1 MKTVLKTQLFFF
13 AVLLLLVSCGGG
25 GGVGGSAST
34 GGTGALSVSLTD
46 SSGCGFDNVFVTI
59 RKIRVHKSS
68 SANDSDGGWVDI
80 TPQGAPLKVDLLTLQ
95 NGVTTGL
102 GVSPLS
108 AGHYTQVRLYL
119 EKNTGAKLNNYV
131 VVGGVSH
138 AIFVPSGFQTGI
150 KIIHEF
156 DVTDGVTEDLVL
168 DFDPCRSI
176 VRSGNGTYHLK
187 PVITAVLMKIAG
199 SITGAVSEL
208 SSDAVVKAEIGGV
221 VIKQTMIKPDGS
233 FMLGP
238 LPDSDTVKVLYP
250 QDTNGT
256 YDVVVV
262 SEKTNTAV
270 TTDVPVTKGQQ
281 TVISTTTNPTPIMLS
296 PAGVLDGNMNPT
308 SADARV
314 RQTVNGKPYQIA
326 RDSSN
331 LVDGSFSFILSVAPP
346 VFAQYS
352 ATLPLGYQSDTGT
365 AANYTVDTP
374 NDAGLYDVSSQT
386 VTVSSSAPVHVDFTG
401 VNSLTPASGAPGT
414 VQGAVTVANLPA
426 GFSSGT
432 IVLSAM
438 TNNENVNSIGIPV
451 SSTGTFSYTIDDL
464 APGTYTVTVLSAAG
478 FGSLSPDLQ
487 VVVPSTGGT
496 FTGKDFTVA
505 P

>member
-1 MKTVLKTQLFFF
+1 MKNIIKAHLLFLAF
-13 AVLLLLVSCGGG
+13 LLLFVSCGGG
-25 GGVGGSAST
+25 GGGGGSASS
-34 GGTGALSVSLTD
+34 GGTGTLSVSLTD
-46 SSGCGFDNVFVTI
+46 SSGCGFDSVFVTV
-59 RKIRVHKSS
+59 RKVRVHKSS
-68 SANDSDGGWVDI
+68 SANDGGGGWVDI
-80 TPQGAPLKVDLLTLQ
+80 IPKGAPVKVDLLTLQ

-102 GVSPLS
+102 GVSPLP

-131 VVGGVSH
+131 VIGGVTH
-138 AIFVPSGFQTGI
+138 AIFVPSGFQSGI

-156 DVTDGVTEDLVL
+156 DVAEGGTEDLVL

-187 PVITAVLMKIAG
+187 PVITAVLMKVAG

-208 SSDAVVKAEIGGV
+208 SSGAVVKAEIDGV
-221 VIKQTMIKPDGS
+221 VVKRTRIKSDGS
-233 FMLGP
+233 FILGP
-238 LPDSDTVKVLYP
+238 LPGSDTVKVLYP
-250 QDTNGT
+250 QDPNGT

-270 TTDVPVTKGQQ
+270 TTDVPVTVGQQ
-281 TVISTTTNPTPIMLS
+281 TVISTTTHPTPIMLS
-296 PAGVLDGNMNPT
+296 PVGVLDGNMNPT

-314 RQTVNGKPYQIA
+314 RQTVNGKAYQIA

-331 LVDGSFSFILSVAPP
+331 LVDGSFNFVLSVAPP
-346 VFAQYS
+346 SFAQYS
-352 ATLPLGYQSDTGT
+352 LPLPLSYQSDTGA

-374 NDAGLYDVSSQT
+374 NDSGLYNVSSQP
-386 VTVSSSAPVHVDFTG
+386 VTVSSSTTVHVDFTG
-401 VNSLTPASGAPGT
+401 VNSLTPASGSPGT
-414 VQGAVTVANLPA
+414 VQGAVTVTGLPA

-432 IVLSAM
+432 IVISAM
-438 TNNENVNSIGIPV
+438 MNNENVNSTGIPV

-464 APGTYTVTVLSAAG
+464 APGTYAVTVLSATG
-478 FGSLSPDLQ
+478 FGSLSPDVQ

>member
-1 MKTVLKTQLFFF
+1 MRNVLKTHLLFLAF
-13 AVLLLLVSCGGG
+13 LLLLVSCGGG
-25 GGVGGSAST
+25 GEG
-34 GGTGALSVSLTD
+34 GGTASSGTGMLSVSLTD

-68 SANDSDGGWVDI
+68 SVNDNDGGWVDI
-80 TPQGAPLKVDLLTLQ
+80 TPQSAPLKVDLLTLQ

-102 GVSPLS
+102 GVSPLP

-156 DVTDGVTEDLVL
+156 DITDGQTEDLIL

-176 VRSGNGTYHLK
+176 VKAGNGTYHLK

-199 SITGAVSEL
+199 SIAGAVSEL
-208 SSDAVVKAEIGGV
+208 SSDAVVKAEINGFV
-221 VIKQTMIKPDGS
+221 FKQTKIKPDGS
-233 FMLGP
+233 FILGP
-238 LPDSDTVKVLYP
+238 LPDSNTVKVLYP
-250 QDTNGT
+250 QDINGT

-262 SEKTNTAV
+262 SKMTNTAV
-270 TTDVPVTKGQQ
+270 TTDVPVTAGHQ
-281 TVISTTTNPTPIMLS
+281 TVISTTTHPTPITLS
-296 PAGVLDGNMNPT
+296 PVGILDGNMNPT

-326 RDSSN
+326 RDSSDP
-331 LVDGSFSFILSVAPP
+331 VDGSFGFILSVSPP
-346 VFAQYS
+346 VFGQYS
-352 ATLPLGYQSDTGT
+352 TTLPLSYQPDNPA

-374 NDAGLYDVSSQT
+374 NDGLYNVSSQP
-386 VTVSSSAPVHVDFTG
+386 VTVSSSTPVHVDFTG
-401 VNSLTPASGAPGT
+401 SNSLTPVSGTPGT
-414 VQGAVTVANLPA
+414 VTGAVTVTALPA

-432 IVLSAM
+432 IVISAM
-438 TNNENVNSIGIPV
+438 MNNENVNSIGIPV

-464 APGTYTVTVLSAAG
+464 APGTYAVTVLSATG
-478 FGSLSPDLQ
+478 FGSISPDIQ

>member
-1 MKTVLKTQLFFF
+1 MKSVLKTQLFFF
-13 AVLLLLVSCGGG
+13 AILLLLVSCGGG
-25 GGVGGSAST
+25 GGGGGSTST
-34 GGTGALSVSLTD
+34 GGAGTLFVSLTD

-59 RKIRVHKSS
+59 RKVRVHKSS
-68 SANDSDGGWVDI
+68 SVNDSGGGWVDI
-80 TPQGAPLKVDLLTLQ
+80 TPQDAPLKVDLLSLQ

-108 AGHYTQVRLYL
+108 AGRYTQVRLYL

-138 AIFVPSGFQTGI
+138 AIFVPSGFQSGI

-156 DVTDGVTEDLVL
+156 DVADGATEDLVL

-176 VRSGNGTYHLK
+176 VKAGNGTYHLK
-187 PVITAVLMKIAG
+187 PVITAVLMKTAG
-199 SITGAVSEL
+199 SITGAVSDL
-208 SSDAVVKAEIGGV
+208 ASGAVVKAEINGV
-221 VIKQTMIKPDGS
+221 VIKQTTIKSNGS
-233 FMLGP
+233 FILGP
-238 LPDSDTVKVLYP
+238 LPDSNTVKVLYP
-250 QDTNGT
+250 QGTNGT

-262 SEKTNTAV
+262 SAKTNTTV

-281 TVISTTTNPTPIMLS
+281 TVISTTTDPTPIMTS

-314 RQTVNGKPYQIA
+314 RQTINGKPYQIT
-326 RDSSN
+326 RDSPN

-346 VFAQYS
+346 AFAEYS
-352 ATLPLGYQSDTGT
+352 ATMPLSYQYDTG
-365 AANYTVDTP
+365 AAASYTVDTP
-374 NDAGLYDVSSQT
+374 NGAGLYDVSSQA
-386 VTVSSSAPVHVDFTG
+386 VTVSSSAPVHVGFTG
-401 VNSLTPASGAPGT
+401 ANSLTPASGTPGT
-414 VQGAVTVANLPA
+414 VHGAVTVVGLPA
-426 GFSSGT
+426 VFSSGT

-438 TNNENVNSIGIPV
+438 MNNENVNSVGIPV

-464 APGTYTVTVLSAAG
+464 APGTYTVTVLSATG
-478 FGSLSPDLQ
+478 FDSLSPDVQ

-496 FTGKDFTVA
+496 FTGKDFTVG